1 MLELL
6 LTLTLTLNL
15 DTLVVLVKQLEAS
28 KAEMKRWKVF
38 HRLHSFFK
46 GEEGVSAP
54 QPMDVHD
61 VQPQNESQMVDEH
74 DRSTKL
80 DDLNLGDWP
89 LEDSF
94 KIVFDFLDSMPSNTQ
109 DTEPEI
115 SIKTSS
121 LSSVSSSK
129 GFSLHETSIQIYQKQ
144 DLQLEALEQQMDE
157 ISVLL
162 TQSGLR
168 REKLL
173 ARLLAQMQSI
183 NTDMQIHYQCHY
195 QYSKRR

>member
-15 DTLVVLVKQLEAS
+15 DTLVVLVKQLEAC

-38 HRLHSFFK
+38 HRLRFFFK
-46 GEEGVSAP
+46 GKEGVSAA

-80 DDLNLGDWP
+80 DDLNLEDWP

-94 KIVFDFLDSMPSNTQ
+94 KIVSDFLDSMPSNTQ
-109 DTEPEI
+109 DTEPERGI
-115 SIKTSS
+115 RTASP
-121 LSSVSSSK
+121 SSVSSSDR
-129 GFSLHETSIQIYQKQ
+129 SSRQKPPFRF
-144 DLQLEALEQQMDE
+144 
-157 ISVLL
+157 I
-162 TQSGLR
+162 R
-168 REKLL
+168 NR
-173 ARLLAQMQSI
+173 I
-183 NTDMQIHYQCHY
+183 NN
-195 QYSKRR
+195 